1 MNGEM
6 NTVRLLG
13 AAQLLVFIASMLS
26 ERLLI
31 SVVGSGGISEKLVN
45 ISNNITRMRI
55 SNLVALVNSAAI
67 IILGVLF
74 YIVFNK
80 EYKVIAL
87 VALGCFLAEGITLAM
102 SKIGAYGLLPLSQE
116 FVAAGA
122 PEAST
127 YQTLGRFLYNGVDRQ
142 GYDIHM
148 WFFCLGGIL
157 WYYLLYVSRYV
168 PAALS
173 LWGLVAVCLISIYI
187 LLILYD
193 RNLFPAAGIL
203 ALPYLPFEVFLGIWL
218 MVKGFN

>member
-1 MNGEM
+1 MNAEM
-6 NTVRLLG
+6 NTVRFLG

-45 ISNNITRMRI
+45 ISNNLTRMRI

-157 WYYLLYVSRYV
+157 WYYLLYVSGVV

-193 RNLFPAAGIL
+193 RDLFPAAGIL

>member
-1 MNGEM
+1 LNAEM
-6 NTVRLLG
+6 NIVRLLG

-45 ISNNITRMRI
+45 ISNNLTRMQF
-55 SNLVALVNSAAI
+55 SNLIALVNSAAI

-80 EYKVIAL
+80 EYKIIAL
-87 VALGCFLAEGITLAM
+87 VALGCFLAEGTTLAM
-102 SKIGAYGLLPLSQE
+102 SKIGTYALMPLSQE

-157 WYYLLYVSRYV
+157 WYYVLYVSGYV

-173 LWGLVAVCLISIYI
+173 LWGLIAVCLVSIYT

-193 RNLFPAAGIL
+193 RNILPAVGII
-203 ALPYLPFEVFLGIWL
+203 ALPYLPFEVVLGIWL